1 MDVVVDGLEV
11 AALTA
16 GVHIVEPREAAGAVI
31 RTPIV
36 ASVQT
41 KANRPSHTGARFS
54 GVIYRHVR
62 GVTTQLVQL
71 K

>member
-1 MDVVVDGLEV
+1 MGRDDGLEV
-11 AALTA
+11 GALTA
-16 GVHIVEPREAAGAVI
+16 CVHIVEPREAARATLI